1 MNDSITNAINRI
13 KENRMTLILLPILM
27 LLVILFIF
35 TIMTRGN
42 FLTARNLNVIIQQ
55 AMIVATVSTGACF
68 IFATGNVNIAMGS
81 CTALVA
87 VLSAMIYKVTESL
100 PIMFALAIVL
110 GVAIMVICVL
120 LSTMLKVMVI
130 HVTIVMMV
138 LLKAIQEEVLGGM
151 NISLPYAMTSA
162 VNQAYGPYIIFMG
175 FVIFCIVIFHFTPIG
190 RHIKMVGAN
199 EKCAELTGLTKAKA
213 LTIAFVIAGIG
224 AGLAA
229 LLVIFRTGSITNTTG
244 GSINTD
250 VMLAIVLGGMPIF
263 GGSKSKA
270 FAPVIG
276 AVTVTALNNGLLMV
290 GVNSSLVQGARG
302 IIFLLLLLL
311 GNKRAALLPAREG

>member
-1 MNDSITNAINRI
+1 MGNFLIKI
-13 KENRMTLILLPILM
+13 KENRFTQILLPVLM
-27 LLVILFIF
+27 LLFIALIFFVI
-35 TIMTRGN
+35 TRGN
-42 FLTARNLNVIIQQ
+42 FLNPRNINVITQQ

-81 CTALVA
+81 CTALVSTLA
-87 VLSAMIYKVTESL
+87 AMTYMATKSLSAMFVAAV
-100 PIMFALAIVL
+100 FL
-110 GVAIMVICVL
+110 GVAIMIICVL

-130 HVTIVMMV
+130 HVTIVMMA
-138 LLKAIQEEVLGGM
+138 LLTAIQGEILGGS

-162 VNQAYGPYIIFMG
+162 INKAHVPYIIFVG
-175 FVIFCIVIFHFTPIG
+175 FVIFSIIVFHLTPVG
-190 RHIKMVGAN
+190 RHIKMIGTN
-199 EKCAELTGLTKAKA
+199 ETSAELTGLTRAGA
-213 LTIAFVIAGIG
+213 LTAAFVMAGLG

-229 LLVIFRTGSITNTTG
+229 LLIVFRTGSITNTTG

-263 GGSKSKA
+263 GGSKSRA

-276 AVTVTALNNGLLMV
+276 AVTVTALNNGLLMA
-290 GVNSSLVQGARG
+290 GVNASLVQGLRG
-302 IIFLLLLLL
+302 IIFLALLFM

>member
-1 MNDSITNAINRI
+1 MNMRNIILKV
-13 KENRMTLILLPILM
+13 KESRWTLILLPFLM
-27 LLVILFIF
+27 LLLIGVIFAVL
-35 TIMTRGN
+35 TKGN
-42 FLTARNLNVIIQQ
+42 FLKMRNLNLIIQQ

-81 CTALVA
+81 CTVLVA
-87 VLSAMIYKVTESL
+87 TLAAMTYLATKSL
-100 PIMFALAIVL
+100 AAMFAAALVL

-130 HVTIVMMV
+130 HVTIVMMI
-138 LLKAIQEEVLGGM
+138 LLTAIQSVILGGTG
-151 NISLPYAMTSA
+151 ISLPYSMTNA
-162 VNQAYGPYIIFMG
+162 VNKAYVPYIIFAG
-175 FVIFCIVIFHFTPIG
+175 FVVFSIITFHLTPIG
-190 RHIKMVGAN
+190 RHIKMIGSN
-199 EKCAELTGLTKAKA
+199 ERSAELTGLTRTKA
-213 LTIAFVIAGIG
+213 LAVAFIIAGLG

-229 LLVIFRTGSITNTTG
+229 LLIIFRTSSIAQTTG

-276 AVTVTALNNGLLMV
+276 AVTVTALNSGLLMI
-290 GVNSSLVQGARG
+290 GVSASLVQGVRG
-302 IIFLLLLLL
+302 IIFLLLLLM
-311 GNKRAALLPAREG
+311 GNKRIVLLPARER